1 MEFLDTNTWSLIIF
15 LINSLSLLSITLL
28 FSRTSVKTIL
38 LTISLWLIL
47 QVVYIIYGYYSNQ
60 IGFTLMGIFNIIVS
74 LVMTFAQF
82 GQEEEEY
89 EDS

>member
-1 MEFLDTNTWSLIIF
+1 LEFLDTNSWSLIIF

-47 QVVYIIYGYYSNQ
+47 QVVYIIYGYYSSQ

-74 LVMTFAQF
+74 LVLTFAQF
-82 GQEEEEY
+82 GQEEEEN
-89 EDS
+89 EDD

>member
-38 LTISLWLIL
+38 LTISLWLML
-47 QVVYIIYGYYSNQ
+47 QVIYIIYGYYSNQ

>member
-1 MEFLDTNTWSLIIF
+1 LEFLDTNTWSLIIF

-74 LVMTFAQF
+74 LVMTFVQF

>member
-1 MEFLDTNTWSLIIF
+1 M
-15 LINSLSLLSITLL
+15 
-28 FSRTSVKTIL
+28 
-38 LTISLWLIL
+38 L

>member
-1 MEFLDTNTWSLIIF
+1 LEFLDTNTWSLIIF

-60 IGFTLMGIFNIIVS
+60 IGFTLMGVFNIIVS

>member
-1 MEFLDTNTWSLIIF
+1 LEFLDTNTWSLIIF

-74 LVMTFAQF
+74 LVLTFAQF

>member
-1 MEFLDTNTWSLIIF
+1 LEFLDTNTWSLIIF

>member
-1 MEFLDTNTWSLIIF
+1 LEFLDTNTWSLIIF

-38 LTISLWLIL
+38 LTISLWLML